1 MSVQQ
6 ALADGEL
13 AKAVRLQRLAVAADP
28 TARQQLQLVEL
39 LIVAGELQPAWNALK
54 SVESDD
60 AGWPASR
67 RGWRDLI
74 RAVRR
79 RELRRRSLHP
89 LSVDPPPHA
98 RHRIRLAGLLHA
110 GSQHLASR
118 YADAADEVSPELH
131 GHVDGQEFAGLRDLD
146 DRFASVLEVF
156 FGRAYAVVPLERLDR
171 IRLLPVVGLA
181 DTVYRP
187 AELRSV
193 DGEVWPCVVP
203 LVYPGSHEHGGGCVL
218 GYETDCVENDSDVAT
233 AVGAR
238 VWYFGENEGSL
249 SECRQIDLRVAGAD

>member
-13 AKAVRLQRLAVAADP
+13 DEAVRMQRLAVAADP
-28 TARQQLQLVEL
+28 SARQYLQLAEM
-39 LIVAGELQPAWNALK
+39 LIVAGELQPAWDALEA
-54 SVESDD
+54 VESDD

-67 RGWRDLI
+67 RGWRDLV

-89 LSVDPPPHA
+89 LSVDLPPHA
-98 RHRIRLAGLLHA
+98 RHRMRLATLLHA
-110 GSQHLASR
+110 GSQRLASR
-118 YADAADEVSPELH
+118 YADAADEASPELH
-131 GHVDGQEFAGLRDLD
+131 GHVDGQEFGGLRDLD

-156 FGRAYAVVPLERLDR
+156 FGRAYVVVPLERLDR

-181 DTVYRP
+181 DTIYRP

-193 DGEVWPCVVP
+193 DGELWPCVVP
-203 LVYPGSHEHGGGCVL
+203 LVYPGSHEDGGICAL
-218 GYETDCVENDSDVAT
+218 GYETDCDDNDSAVAT

-238 VWYFGENEGSL
+238 VWYFGENEGLL
-249 SECRQIDLRVAGAD
+249 SECRQIDLHGVTGD